1 MYDLLTLSES
11 GVMTTFAGSGF
22 ATALRVL
29 AFGVAGFRVRVLRA
43 GFAAVDLEA
52 VEVGMQKKCI

>member
-1 MYDLLTLSES
+1 
-11 GVMTTFAGSGF
+11 MTTFAGSGF